1 MNYKS
6 PKLLLQRKQ
15 LILDLWMQDQLKG
28 KTTTGQGVKEN
39 ELENQCEE
47 LVDVL
52 LEAISEYNTAE
63 ADPSKLDP
71 VNEILT
77 SISISHARQGLAA
90 SETAL
95 FIFSLKDAI
104 VEVLKEEFKYEPSRL
119 FEEAAWICKILE
131 RLSVTSLDS
140 FIRGREEVFQGQPE
154 KISELAAPVLRV
166 WEGIVAMPVTGTLD
180 PAGARS
186 IMENLLQG
194 IADSGSAIA
203 ILDISGVPSVDEAV
217 ARHLCDTVT
226 ATRLMGAE
234 CILSGIRPEAARV
247 MVDLGIDLS
256 NFITK
261 ATLASALR
269 FAFRMQGTDTNEA
282 GPPPKI

>member
-1 MNYKS
+1 M
-6 PKLLLQRKQ
+6 
-15 LILDLWMQDQLKG
+15 
-28 KTTTGQGVKEN
+28 
-39 ELENQCEE
+39 
-47 LVDVL
+47 
-52 LEAISEYNTAE
+52 
-63 ADPSKLDP
+63 
-71 VNEILT
+71 
-77 SISISHARQGLAA
+77 AA
-90 SETAL
+90 HETAL

-119 FEEAAWICKILE
+119 FEEAAWICKIME
-131 RLSVTSLDS
+131 RLSVTSFDS
-140 FIRGREEVFQGQPE
+140 FISGREEIIQGQSE

-166 WEGIVAMPVTGTLD
+166 WEGIVAMPVTGALD

-186 IMENLLQG
+186 IMENLLQA
-194 IADSGSAIA
+194 IADSGSGIA

-226 ATRLMGAE
+226 ASRLMGAE
-234 CILSGIRPEAARV
+234 CILSGIGPDAARV

-269 FAFRMQGTDTNEA
+269 FAFGLQGTDTSQA
-282 GPPPKI
+282 GPPAKT